1 MPDDRRL
8 CRRVVGHAVQL
19 DRPAAVPERRRAST
33 RTDSTRQ
40 TRSTSSATAASSTA
54 VRTRAVRP
62 ARPCDGRVD
71 HVKPQPRASR
81 KRPLERR
88 KGRRLR
94 LVRPPGSPIRRGLAS
109 LADTSLYTFNLL
121 SPGHAD
127 WPRRRAVIRNG
138 LHQLRPDVV
147 TLQETGWVLRLRP
160 SERSA

>member
-71 HVKPQPRASR
+71 HVKPQPSAQVASDR
-81 KRPLERR
+81 LNVGRVDASDWFARQVRRFDEGSHPWLTRRCTPLTC
-88 KGRRLR
+88 
-94 LVRPPGSPIRRGLAS
+94 SHLA
-109 LADTSLYTFNLL
+109 TPT
-121 SPGHAD
+121 GHAAE
-127 WPRRRAVIRNG
+127 P
-138 LHQLRPDVV
+138 
-147 TLQETGWVLRLRP
+147 
-160 SERSA
+160 

>member
-40 TRSTSSATAASSTA
+40 TRARPIPLLPRRVGGPYAC
-54 VRTRAVRP
+54 RTP

-71 HVKPQPRASR
+71 HVKPQPSASR

-121 SPGHAD
+121 T
-127 WPRRRAVIRNG
+127 WPRRLATPPSRDPERVASTATRRRNTAG
-138 LHQLRPDVV
+138 DRL
-147 TLQETGWVLRLRP
+147 GLRLRP